1 MAVGRGCH
9 VFRSIGQYSVYSKV
23 YTAVCAHA
31 MPLQVLSNW
40 QVLTM
45 LETTRDLG
53 EDDDVCDSTTKQDVF
68 SLVTD
73 ATAMCVLFCVI
84 LYAIACTVL
93 LMTVD
98 ATSTLFM

>member
-1 MAVGRGCH
+1 
-9 VFRSIGQYSVYSKV
+9 
-23 YTAVCAHA
+23 
-31 MPLQVLSNW
+31 MPLQTLSNW

-53 EDDDVCDSTTKQDVF
+53 EDAGTYDETIAKPDVL

-73 ATAMCVLFCVI
+73 ATAMCMLFCVI
-84 LYAIACTVL
+84 LYVAACTVL